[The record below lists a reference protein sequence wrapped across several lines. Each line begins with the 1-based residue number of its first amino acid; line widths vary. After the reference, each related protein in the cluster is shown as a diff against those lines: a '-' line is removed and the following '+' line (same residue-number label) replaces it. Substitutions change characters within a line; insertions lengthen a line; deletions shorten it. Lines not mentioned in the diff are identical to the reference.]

1 MSNVVAAFVTVL
13 AFQAAPAQVEIT
25 AAVSEVEVQGS
36 VQLTARAIDGSGRV
50 MTDVPVRWISS
61 TPEIAVVDQTGRMVA
76 MNPGV
81 ARITA
86 VVGGQPTSTLI
97 SIHELPAATVD
108 AALQADLAAR
118 VASRQLTVRQTEA
131 LVASAMAEKDVES
144 APRQSNRLV
153 RFEHELGETLGAKVT
168 VRSQRGG
175 RARVVIDYPNA
186 GELDNLLDRL
196 K

>member
-1 MSNVVAAFVTVL
+1 MMSNVVAAFVTVL

-108 AALQADLAAR
+108 AALGDASPFAGQAIPIWATAA
-118 VASRQLTVRQTEA
+118 SSLE
-131 LVASAMAEKDVES
+131 
-144 APRQSNRLV
+144 
-153 RFEHELGETLGAKVT
+153 
-168 VRSQRGG
+168 
-175 RARVVIDYPNA
+175 
-186 GELDNLLDRL
+186 
-196 K
+196 